1 MMLISQAVIS
11 PNIDPLTFQP
21 RLPLKRHTLMSCV
34 LYGHT
39 ERSNFKQLLKHIL
52 SWERKCAAYQ
62 FTRVIREKTS
72 HSQRK
77 DE

>member
-1 MMLISQAVIS
+1 
-11 PNIDPLTFQP
+11 
-21 RLPLKRHTLMSCV
+21 MSCV